1 MRPRPIRA
9 LLKAGWNTA
18 LSYRIQMATSLASLA
33 FTVVPVYFVA
43 NALQDL
49 MSKAIV
55 GQGTQ
60 YFGFLLVGTVTL
72 SLVTAAVTT
81 LPNAVSGGIASGFFE
96 MLLMS
101 PAPRMSILVG
111 LSAYSILWT
120 LLRGVLTLVAGWLL
134 GARLAWSGVPASL
147 VILAVIVVTHWAIGL
162 FCTALILAF
171 RTMGALPQAVLV
183 VSALFGGTYYPTTK
197 IPPLLQSLASV
208 TPLAY
213 GLRSLRRVLLDGA
226 ALGSVMSDFAVLIGM
241 CVALMVVGVVSFQ
254 ASLSYAK
261 RQGSLNLY

>member
-1 MRPRPIRA
+1 MTPRPIRA
-9 LLKAGWNTA
+9 LLKAGWRTA
-18 LSYRIQMATSLASLA
+18 LSYRVQMVTSLASLA

-49 MSKAIV
+49 MAKAIV
-55 GQGTQ
+55 GEGTQ

-101 PAPRMSILVG
+101 PAPRLSILVG
-111 LSAYSILWT
+111 LSAYAILWT
-120 LLRGVLTLVAGWLL
+120 LLRGVLTLGAGWAL
-134 GARLAWSGVPASL
+134 GARLEWTGVPAAI

-162 FCTALILAF
+162 FGTALILAF

-197 IPPLLQSLASV
+197 IPSWLQSLASV

-226 ALGSVMSDFAVLIGM
+226 AFTSVMSDFGILLAM
-241 CVALMVVGVVSFQ
+241 CVALMGIAVVAFRT
-254 ASLSYAK
+254 SLSYAK

>member
-1 MRPRPIRA
+1 MKPRPIRG
-9 LLKAGWNTA
+9 LITAGWHTA

-49 MSKAIV
+49 MAKAIV
-55 GQGTQ
+55 GEGTQ
-60 YFGFLLVGTVTL
+60 YFGFLLLGTVTL

-101 PAPRMSILVG
+101 PAPRLSILAG

-120 LLRGVLTLVAGWLL
+120 LLRGVLTLIAGWFL
-134 GARLAWSGVPASL
+134 GARLAWSGVPAAL
-147 VILAVIVVTHWAIGL
+147 LILMVIVVTHWAIGL
-162 FCTALILAF
+162 IGTALILAF

-197 IPPLLQSLASV
+197 IPSWLQALASF

-213 GLRSLRRVLLDGA
+213 GLRALRRVLLEGA
-226 ALGSVMSDFAVLIGM
+226 TFGSVMSDFGVLLAICVGLMTVAVL
-241 CVALMVVGVVSFQ
+241 AFSS
-254 ASLSYAK
+254 SLSYAK